1 MNQPPGQPPY
11 GQPPYGQQPYG
22 QQPQGPQPGPVPQ
35 PQMGLV
41 APGPAPA
48 PGGAANETVLFQGEP
63 ALVHSLS
70 ALLLAIFTLGIA
82 VLFFWFKRGGVS
94 YRITSQRIVI
104 DRGILSKK
112 MEQLDLYRIHDFTV
126 ERPFGQRI
134 MGTGNLRLNTFDKT
148 TPVVELAGLKTDV
161 VALYETLRVAVE
173 ASKQLRGV
181 RMVDYEQT

>member
-1 MNQPPGQPPY
+1 MNQPPY
-11 GQPPYGQQPYG
+11 GQPPYGQP
-22 QQPQGPQPGPVPQ
+22 PQGQPNPQGAMPQ
-35 PQMGLV
+35 TGLV
-41 APGPAPA
+41 APAAAQAPN
-48 PGGAANETVLFQGEP
+48 AANETVLFQGEP
-63 ALVHSLS
+63 ALVHSLG

-94 YRITSQRIVI
+94 YRITNQRVVI

-112 MEQLDLYRIHDFTV
+112 MEQLDLYRVHDFTV

-148 TPVVELAGLKTDV
+148 TPVVELSGLKTDV
-161 VALYETLRVAVE
+161 VQLYETLRVAVE
-173 ASKQLRGV
+173 AAKQLRGV